1 MHDSG
6 APSDDVS
13 PRADERVTGRR
24 RSDRIVGSSRAT
36 QDVIEQAIAA
46 AASDLP
52 VRISGPVGCGKDQI
66 ARAIHGWSGRAISPY
81 VVISCVGVPEAL
93 RGRELFGCAES
104 TYPSLPQAYDG
115 GLARAAGGT
124 LVVDHADRLGSD
136 LWQALAKAI
145 ADGRFQRE
153 GDAGALPL
161 AARVIALSRDPLSS
175 SALRELPHHAI
186 EIAPLAERAEDIL
199 PLAAHFLAIAA
210 AETGVEVVGF
220 TTEARA
226 ALLAEP
232 WEGNARELAER
243 IGQALRL
250 AGSGAISAEALLIAA
265 PPDQI
270 PSFKDAKR
278 AFERRYVTGLL
289 RRCDGNIS
297 RAARLAKKD
306 RKDFYDVIRRT
317 GVDPTEFR

>member
-1 MHDSG
+1 MTESG
-6 APSDDVS
+6 AARDTL
-13 PRADERVTGRR
+13 PRGADRAIGRR
-24 RSDRIVGSSRAT
+24 RSDRIVGSSRAI

-52 VRISGPVGCGKDQI
+52 VRISGPVGAGKEQI
-66 ARAIHGWSGRAISPY
+66 ARAIHAWSARASGPF
-81 VVISCVGVPEAL
+81 VRISCLGVPEAL

-104 TYPSLPQAYDG
+104 TYPGLPQAYDG

-124 LVVDHADRLGSD
+124 LVIDHAELLASD
-136 LWQALAKAI
+136 LWQVLAKALS
-145 ADGRFQRE
+145 DGRFQRE
-153 GDAGALPL
+153 GEAGAISL
-161 AARVIALSRDPLSS
+161 AARVIAVSRSPLSS
-175 SALRELPHHAI
+175 APLRELPHHVI
-186 EIAPLAERAEDIL
+186 DVPPLADRPEDIL
-199 PLAAHFLAIAA
+199 PLATHFLALAA
-210 AETGVEVVGF
+210 AEAGVEAVGF
-220 TTEARA
+220 TGEARA
-226 ALLAEP
+226 ALLADSWP
-232 WEGNARELAER
+232 GNARELAER
-243 IGQALRL
+243 VGQALRL

-265 PPDQI
+265 PPEEI